1 MCVHLATSVST
12 SRFVDGREV
21 LDFLESGGEDG
32 DVDREEES
40 RRGRWGSERDSVRW
54 CIVNI
59 RWVVEEVKHV
69 MYLRGLFWV

>member
-40 RRGRWGSERDSVRW
+40 WRGRCGSERDSVRW

-59 RWVVEEVKHV
+59 RWVRE
-69 MYLRGLFWV
+69 